1 VEEVAALQRARG
13 GGAVNDETPAPGPRA
28 ERRLSLVAELQRHR
42 KENRLVVFLALAVLV
57 VWSASSV
64 LRQRAEEMEPAT
76 ITRGLLLFVLS
87 YLNVTLI
94 AAVLFVLCRTLIKVW
109 LERRRGILGS
119 RFKTRLLVTYIGLTA
134 IPIGLLFFTATGFL
148 QRSIDRWFS
157 SPVRGVVGRAR
168 SVEDMAERR
177 IADGAM
183 EDARSLA
190 RLPMERV
197 SAAEIG
203 RELED
208 FRREERLESVEVYR
222 GGTREGAVADFGDVA
237 PLPAESVQAA
247 LSHGEAL
254 KVEVLPDGA
263 HLYRAAVRSGDRVF
277 AVGVRVRPADARAMR
292 AIASAWSDYQ
302 KLEVQKPS
310 IKAANVST
318 FLLITLAVLLASIWT
333 GMTLARR
340 ITGPIAALAEST
352 RRIRSGDLS
361 SRVEV
366 AATDEL
372 GVLVDSFNSMAAGLQ
387 EARDATLRSNEE
399 LQEINRRLDLER
411 RLLSTVLGSVTTG
424 VLAFDAAGRATVA
437 NPAARALLSLGDEDV
452 TLDRL
457 RGRAELAP
465 LVALLEEAGSGT
477 VQSGTRE
484 LILSGEGGERRL
496 EIALRPLSGDPGG
509 DGGGSVVAVEDTTH
523 VAREQKLAA
532 WSEVARRVA
541 HEIKNPLTPIRLS
554 AERIVRRLRAG
565 GPDLPETIER
575 GTRVIVDEVG
585 VLKSL
590 VDEFSRFARLPEM
603 KPEPVDLAGLAAS
616 AVRLFEGVR
625 DGVVVHVDSRLSRER
640 VQLDPEQIKR
650 VLINLIDNA
659 LEACGPAGEIVVRL
673 SDGLRGVTIEVA
685 DTGRGIP
692 PRDREKLFLPDFT
705 TKGRGTGLG
714 LAIVSRIV
722 ADHNG
727 TIRVEDNRPKGAR
740 FIIELPAA

>member
-1 VEEVAALQRARG
+1 MTEEKSRPDRPASRRA
-13 GGAVNDETPAPGPRA
+13 T
-28 ERRLSLVAELQRHR
+28 LVADLKRHR
-42 KENRLVVFLALAVLV
+42 NENRLVVFLALAVLV
-57 VWSASSV
+57 VWSAVSV

-109 LERRRGILGS
+109 LERRRGVLGS
-119 RFKTRLLVTYIGLTA
+119 QFKTRLLVTYIGLAA

-157 SPVRGVVGRAR
+157 SPVREVVGRAR

-177 IADGAM
+177 IADAAF
-183 EDARSLA
+183 EAARVLS
-190 RLPMERV
+190 RLPLESV
-197 SAAEIG
+197 AAK
-203 RELED
+203 RLLEALEN
-208 FRREERLESVEVYR
+208 FRREQRLDSAEIYR
-222 GGTREGAVADFGDVA
+222 RGVRETAAAARTLDVP
-237 PLPAESVQAA
+237 PLPTETLQAA
-247 LSHGEAL
+247 ELHGDAL
-254 KVEVLPDGA
+254 KIEVQRDGS
-263 HLYRAAVRSGDRVF
+263 HLFRAVRRSGDRMF
-277 AVGVRVRPADARAMR
+277 AAGIRVPPGDARAMR

-302 KLEVQKPS
+302 KLEVQKPA

-340 ITGPIAALAEST
+340 ITEPIAALAEST
-352 RRIRSGDLS
+352 RRLRSGDFS
-361 SRVEV
+361 SRVDV
-366 AATDEL
+366 AANDEL

-387 EARDATLRSNEE
+387 QARDATLRSNEE
-399 LQEINRRLDLER
+399 LQEINRRLEMER
-411 RLLSTVLGSVTTG
+411 RLLSTVLESVTTG
-424 VLAFDAAGRATVA
+424 VLAFDAAGRVRVA
-437 NPAARALLSLGDEDV
+437 NPAARSLLSLGAADV
-452 TLDRL
+452 TLEQL
-457 RGRAELAP
+457 RSRPELGP
-465 LVALLEEAGSGT
+465 LVSLVEEAGSGS
-477 VQSGTRE
+477 VPSSPRE
-484 LILSGEGGERRL
+484 LILPGEAGERRL
-496 EIALRPLSGDPGG
+496 EMALRPLSAASERGG
-509 DGGGSVVAVEDTTH
+509 WVVAVEDTTH

-554 AERIVRRLRAG
+554 AERIARRLRAG
-565 GPDLPETIER
+565 GPDLAETIER
-575 GTRVIVDEVG
+575 GTKVIVDEVSF
-585 VLKSL
+585 LKSL

-603 KPEPVDLAGLAAS
+603 RPEPVDLAELARS
-616 AVRLFEGVR
+616 AVQLFEGAR
-625 DGVVVHVDSRLSRER
+625 DGVQVNVESHLSRNP
-640 VQLDPEQIKR
+640 VQLDPEQMKR

-659 LEACGPAGEIVVRL
+659 LEACGPAGEITVRL
-673 SDGLRGVTIEVA
+673 SDRAGGVTLEVA

-727 TIRVEDNRPKGAR
+727 TIRVEDNRPRGAR

>member
-157 SPVRGVVGRAR
+157 SPVREVVGRAR

-465 LVALLEEAGSGT
+465 LVSLLEEAGSGT

>member
-1 VEEVAALQRARG
+1 MKATAPPPEAGAPLRPAAG
-13 GGAVNDETPAPGPRA
+13 
-28 ERRLSLVAELQRHR
+28 LVGELHRHR
-42 KENRLVVFLALAVLV
+42 RENRLVVILALAVLV
-57 VWSASSV
+57 VWSAVSV
-64 LRQRAEEMEPAT
+64 LRQRAEELEPDT

-109 LERRRGILGS
+109 LERRRGVIAS
-119 RFKTRLLVTYIGLTA
+119 QFKTRLLVTYVGLTA

-157 SPVRGVVGRAR
+157 SPVREVVVRAR
-168 SVEDMAERR
+168 AVEDMAERR
-177 IADGAM
+177 IAEAAV
-183 EDARSLA
+183 EDARALA
-190 RLPMERV
+190 RLPLDGQ
-197 SAAEIG
+197 AAE
-203 RELED
+203 RLPAVLEN
-208 FRREERLESVEVYR
+208 FRREERLDTAEIYSGSR
-222 GGTREGAVADFGDVA
+222 REASASSAGQVP
-237 PLPAESVQAA
+237 PLPPQTVREARQRGES
-247 LSHGEAL
+247 L
-254 KVEVLPDGA
+254 KIEVMPDGS
-263 HLYRAAVRSGDRVF
+263 HLFRAAHRAGDRVL
-277 AVGVRVRPADARAMR
+277 AAGIRVPPADARAMR

-340 ITGPIAALAEST
+340 ITGPIAALSEST
-352 RRIRSGDLS
+352 RRIRAGDLS
-361 SRVEV
+361 ARVEV
-366 AATDEL
+366 AANDEL
-372 GVLVDSFNSMAAGLQ
+372 GVLVDSFNRMAAGL
-387 EARDATLRSNEE
+387 ENARDATLRSNEE
-399 LQEINRRLDLER
+399 LQEFNRRLDVER
-411 RLLSTVLGSVTTG
+411 RLLSTILASVTTG
-424 VLAFDAAGRATVA
+424 VLAFDSDGRVTVA
-437 NPAARALLSLGDEDV
+437 NPAARSLLSLGNDD
-452 TLDRL
+452 LDLAGLQR
-457 RGRAELAP
+457 RADLAP
-465 LVALLEEAGSGT
+465 LIALLEGAEAGGT
-477 VQSGTRE
+477 PTGPRE
-484 LILSGEGGERRL
+484 LILSGEAGERRL
-496 EIALRPLSGDPGG
+496 EIALRPLSSPEPGKR
-509 DGGGSVVAVEDTTH
+509 GGWVVAVEDTTH

-554 AERIVRRLRAG
+554 AERIARRLRAG
-565 GPDLPETIER
+565 GADLPETIER
-575 GTRVIVDEVG
+575 GTRTIVEEVG
-585 VLKSL
+585 VLKAL

-603 KPEPVDLAGLAAS
+603 KPEPVDLALLAGS
-616 AVRLFEGVR
+616 AVRLFEGAR
-625 DGVVVHVDSRLSRER
+625 DGVQVRVESHLTRDR

-659 LEACGPAGEIVVRL
+659 LEACAPAGEIVVRL
-673 SDGLRGVTIEVA
+673 SDRAGGVTIEVA

-727 TIRVEDNRPKGAR
+727 TIRVEDNRPRGAR

>member
-1 VEEVAALQRARG
+1 VSTANGPVSPREKRG
-13 GGAVNDETPAPGPRA
+13 PT
-28 ERRLSLVAELQRHR
+28 LYAELQRHR
-42 KENRLVVFLALAVLV
+42 KENRLVVYLALAVLV

-64 LRQRAEEMEPAT
+64 LRQRAEEMDPAT

-109 LERRRGILGS
+109 LERRRGVLGS

-148 QRSIDRWFS
+148 QSSIDRWFS
-157 SPVRGVVGRAR
+157 SPVREVVGRAR
-168 SVEDMAERR
+168 AVEDMAERR
-177 IADGAM
+177 IVEAAM
-183 EDARSLA
+183 HDARTLSRLTVGGISPDRLA
-190 RLPMERV
+190 R
-197 SAAEIG
+197 G
-203 RELED
+203 LED
-208 FRREERLESVEVYR
+208 FRRTERLDSVEVYR
-222 GGTREGAVADFGDVA
+222 SGAREAAVADFAD
-237 PLPAESVQAA
+237 LAA
-247 LSHGEAL
+247 LPTETLQTAASRSEAL
-254 KVEVLPDGA
+254 KVEVLRDGS
-263 HLYRAAVRSGDRVF
+263 HLYRAARRAGDRVF
-277 AVGVRVRPADARAMR
+277 VAGVRVPPADARSMR

-361 SRVEV
+361 ARVDV
-366 AATDEL
+366 SANDEL

-387 EARDATLRSNEE
+387 DARDTTLKSNEE

-411 RLLSTVLGSVTTG
+411 RLFATVLESVTTG
-424 VLAFDAAGRATVA
+424 VLAFDTNGRITVA
-437 NPAARALLSLGDEDV
+437 NPAARSLLSLGEGDMSLE
-452 TLDRL
+452 RL
-457 RGRAELAP
+457 RERPELER
-465 LVALLEEAGSGT
+465 LVSLLEDAVRGSA
-477 VQSGTRE
+477 SSARE
-484 LILSGEGGERRL
+484 LILSGDGAERRL
-496 EIALRPLSGDPGG
+496 EIALRPLSAATAGEHGG
-509 DGGGSVVAVEDTTH
+509 WVVAVEDTTH

-532 WSEVARRVA
+532 WSDVARRVA

-554 AERIVRRLRAG
+554 AERIARRLRSG

-575 GTRVIVDEVG
+575 GTKVIVDEVR

-616 AVRLFEGVR
+616 AVRLFEGAR
-625 DGVVVHVDSRLSRER
+625 DGVQVRLDSRLSRER
-640 VQLDPEQIKR
+640 VLLDPEQIKR

-659 LEACGPAGEIVVRL
+659 LEACGPVGETVVRL
-673 SDGLRGVTIEVA
+673 SDGAHGVTIEVA

-692 PRDREKLFLPDFT
+692 VRDREKLFLPDFT

-727 TIRVEDNRPKGAR
+727 TIRVEDNRPTGAR

>member
-1 VEEVAALQRARG
+1 VEEVEAIQRPRDPVVSEEDRGAEAR
-13 GGAVNDETPAPGPRA
+13 R
-28 ERRLSLVAELQRHR
+28 ERRVPLVAELRRHR

-109 LERRRGILGS
+109 LERRRGVLGS

-157 SPVRGVVGRAR
+157 SPVREVVARAR

-177 IADGAM
+177 IAEGAM
-183 EDARSLA
+183 EDARALS
-190 RLPMERV
+190 RLTVGGLP
-197 SAAEIG
+197 ATG
-203 RELED
+203 LQGGLED
-208 FRREERLESVEVYR
+208 FRREERLDSVEIYGR
-222 GGTREGAVADFGDVA
+222 DAREGAVAGFGEVA
-237 PLPAESVQAA
+237 PLPADTLRTAFSR
-247 LSHGEAL
+247 GEAL
-254 KVEVLPDGA
+254 KIEVLRDGS
-263 HLYRAAVRSGDRVF
+263 HLFRAAKRAGGRVF
-277 AVGVRVRPADARAMR
+277 VTGIRIPPADARSMR
-292 AIASAWSDYQ
+292 AIASAWSDYR
-302 KLEVQKPS
+302 KLEVQKPA

-318 FLLITLAVLLASIWT
+318 FLLITLAVLLAAIWT

-352 RRIRSGDLS
+352 RRIRSGDFS
-361 SRVEV
+361 ARVDV

-387 EARDATLRSNEE
+387 EARDATLKSNEE

-411 RLLSTVLGSVTTG
+411 RLLATVLGSVTTG
-424 VLAFDAAGRATVA
+424 VIAFDAEGRVTVA
-437 NPAARALLSLGDEDV
+437 NPAARSLLSLGEADV
-452 TLDRL
+452 TLERL
-457 RGRAELAP
+457 RARPELAP
-465 LVALLEEAGSGT
+465 LVFLLEEAGEG
-477 VQSGTRE
+477 VAKAGPRE
-484 LILSGEGGERRL
+484 LILSGDGGERRL
-496 EIALRPLSGDPGG
+496 EIAVRPLSAAAGDRGG
-509 DGGGSVVAVEDTTH
+509 WVVAVEDTTH

-554 AERIVRRLRAG
+554 AERIARRLRSGEA
-565 GPDLPETIER
+565 DLPETIER
-575 GTRVIVDEVG
+575 GTKVIVDEVG

-603 KPEPVDLAGLAAS
+603 KPEPVDLAALAAS

-625 DGVVVHVDSRLSRER
+625 DGISVRVESRLTRDR
-640 VQLDPEQIKR
+640 VLLDPEQIKR

-659 LEACGPAGEIVVRL
+659 LEACGPAGEIVVLL
-673 SDGLRGVTIEVA
+673 SDGARGVTIEVS

-692 PRDREKLFLPDFT
+692 SRDREKLFLPDFT